1 MFERF
6 TEKAINIIA
15 TAQKEAADSQ
25 TYKIY
30 PEHILLGILE
40 TKNNICSRI
49 LTYGGMK
56 PETFREYVYSKYK
69 NVSHEFKHTN
79 IAFSIESQKIIKL
92 ASELAT
98 KRTKSYIRPEH
109 ILLALIMIGEKAV
122 PSIAEDFK
130 EYIADI
136 KKLKQTLLTLIAKND
151 KRNML
156 HPELERKEP
165 KSEYSTIQSIFKEE
179 EAQSILERAVAKL
192 TASHYEILGTEQ
204 IVQSILEDSNSDI
217 TKLLNESGINL
228 DNYCSKLQ
236 EISSRQAEF
245 EEKQIIFTPNAFK
258 TMLLAFETAKELG
271 SASVKPEHIILGVL
285 KAKSG
290 IAYNIFKELNIV
302 DDDLAHKIIKPIEKQ
317 MPETLTILRLAK
329 REAQSMN
336 RNIVGSEFI
345 LLGILG
351 EGAGIC
357 ARVLSQL
364 GVTTKDA
371 RIEVERVLGYGNS
384 YTFGEI
390 VFSDRAKKIL
400 EIAWEKAKKH
410 KNSKIESENLL
421 WAITQTPDSVAMQVL
436 ANLGVDVL
444 EINQGILKE
453 LEALKNSEGAEK
465 SEN

>member
-6 TEKAINIIA
+6 TEKAINIIS

-40 TKNNICSRI
+40 TKSNICSR
-49 LTYGGMK
+49 LLVYAGMNAS
-56 PETFREYVYSKYK
+56 TFREYVYNKYK
-69 NVSHEFKHTN
+69 NIQHNFKHTN
-79 IAFSIESQKIIKL
+79 IAFSEYSQKIIKL
-92 ASELAT
+92 ASELAGKKT
-98 KRTKSYIRPEH
+98 GSFIMPEH
-109 ILLALIMIGEKAV
+109 ILLALILVSERAETAV
-122 PSIAEDFK
+122 REDFK
-130 EYIADI
+130 KCGVDTEKI
-136 KKLKQTLLTLIAKND
+136 KQTLLKLVAKKNKKGD
-151 KRNML
+151 F
-156 HPELERKEP
+156 HPELVRKKD
-165 KSEYSTIQSIFKEE
+165 KSEYSTVQSIFKDG
-179 EAQSILERAVAKL
+179 EAKDILDRAVAKL

-204 IVQSILEDSNSDI
+204 IVQSILEDSDSDL
-217 TKLLNESGINL
+217 TKLLNEQGINL
-228 DNYCSKLQ
+228 ENYTGKLQ
-236 EISSRQAEF
+236 EVSSRQAEF

-271 SASVKPEHIILGVL
+271 SANVKPEHIILGML

-290 IAYNIFKELNIV
+290 IAYNIFKELNV
-302 DDDLAHKIIKPIEKQ
+302 SDDNLAHKIIKPIEKQ

-345 LLGILG
+345 LLGIIG
-351 EGAGIC
+351 EAAGIG

-364 GVTTKDA
+364 GITIKDA

-384 YTFGEI
+384 YTYGEV

-410 KNSKIESENLL
+410 KNTKIASENLL
-421 WAITQTPDSVAMQVL
+421 WAITQTPDSVAMHVL
-436 ANLGVDVL
+436 SNLGVDVL
-444 EINQGILKE
+444 EITQGIKKE
-453 LEALKNSEGAEK
+453 LEEYKKAED
-465 SEN
+465 